1 METPEQRLIEEPR
14 PIRWSA
20 AILAGLI
27 IGAWF
32 LIFPRGIP
40 WSSVTF
46 FSAAVLGRVMPPDV
60 PFLAA
65 AVLHMALCVCY
76 ALIIAPIVHR
86 LRPELAIL
94 GGAVVGFG
102 LYLLNLAAV
111 YYLFHWAYGREP
123 AVIVAH
129 LLFGAF
135 AAGAYRGLASRGT
148 RVADAS
154 PPPPGP

>member
-1 METPEQRLIEEPR
+1 MEASEQRLVEAPR
-14 PIRWSA
+14 SIRWSA
-20 AILAGLI
+20 AVLAGLI
-27 IGAWF
+27 IGGWF
-32 LIFPRGIP
+32 LILPRGIP

-65 AVLHMALCVCY
+65 VVLHLALSVCY
-76 ALIIAPIVHR
+76 ALVVAAVVHR

-94 GGAVVGFG
+94 TGAITGFG
-102 LYLLNLAAV
+102 LYLLNLGAV

-123 AVIVAH
+123 AVIIAH

-135 AAGAYRGLASRGT
+135 AAGAYRGLAT
-148 RVADAS
+148 RRTAAADA
-154 PPPPGP
+154 PPPGP

>member
-1 METPEQRLIEEPR
+1 MKHALAMLATSACGSSRQLVRASLKR
-14 PIRWSA
+14 P
-20 AILAGLI
+20 LL
-27 IGAWF
+27 
-32 LIFPRGIP
+32 
-40 WSSVTF
+40 
-46 FSAAVLGRVMPPDV
+46 
-60 PFLAA
+60 FLAA

-76 ALIIAPIVHR
+76 ALIIVPIVHR
-86 LRPELAIL
+86 LRPEMAIL

-102 LYLLNLAAV
+102 LYLLNLGAV